1 MNYQII
7 NTCGTSTLTNRA
19 KGSEIASDLIKFSN
33 VKSETDIPAEI
44 YKTIEVFWDNL
55 INDFKVQDE
64 EHAKD
69 ASAELNTLLTWQRKN
84 NVRNEDCYCYLV
96 HTDTVF
102 GYMAAA
108 LVEEWLKNH
117 KYQGVEVHKIE
128 PLNTKSL
135 DSFEDGLSNFAKWA
149 FEISNNFYGEIIFN
163 IAGGFKSVSGFA
175 QILGTFLADKTIYK
189 FEGNKDVNEVL
200 EIPKLPINLS
210 VTDAIKDNFNDYRR
224 VSLDIKLSSYSHLNP
239 LWVKNGKLTP
249 WGRLVW
255 ENAKREL
262 YSKEVFPF
270 LYDKIIE
277 GKDFRKSVKDLDNN
291 RIWHI
296 NERIDD
302 LCIYALSNGLKN
314 PNRLNYKTVKGETK
328 KYFSHECDAWADQD
342 AKRLFCNEKDG
353 KIIVEKLDKALH

>member
-135 DSFEDGLSNFAKWA
+135 DAFEDGLSNFAKWA

-249 WGRLVW
+249 WGNVVW
-255 ENAKREL
+255 GIAKREL
-262 YSKEVFPF
+262 YGTEVFPF
-270 LYDKIIE
+270 IYDCVGE
-277 GKDFRKSVKDLDNN
+277 GQDFRKSIKNLTVAD
-291 RIWHI
+291 RIKEI

-302 LCIYALSNGLKN
+302 LCLYKLSNGDYNPKRLDYKQLKGN
-314 PNRLNYKTVKGETK
+314 HGFT
-328 KYFSHECDAWADQD
+328 HECDAWAIHG
-342 AKRLFCNEKDG
+342 AERLFCNEKDG
-353 KIIVEKLDKALH
+353 KIIVEELNKHL